1 MLPSQQA
8 MYGCER
14 QDEINVSESVVEVLR
29 GDVVESR
36 HRVSVAVVDV
46 DGVLRASS
54 GNPALVC
61 FARSAV
67 KPLQALPVVE
77 DGAADRFGFAAA
89 ELALACAS
97 HSGEPH
103 HVAVARQMLGK
114 IGLTESALACG
125 PHAPLHAGSARALR
139 RSGRAPTR
147 LHNNCSGKHAAMLAL
162 AVSHDWPVVGYH
174 ERGHPVQQRMLA
186 EIAQWSDVAEAVIPV
201 AVDGCGIATF
211 ALPLER
217 MAHAFARLG
226 RQARREGPP
235 RRVIEAMTAHPD
247 LVGGSG
253 RLCSELMHVTDGRIA
268 VKVGAEG
275 VYCATV
281 PSAEL
286 GIALKV
292 EDGAKRAAEPA
303 LIGVLERL
311 SLLLDEERAALEA
324 FAQPMLENTRHE
336 RVGMLRASIAL
347 EPGRVA
353 PR

>member
-1 MLPSQQA
+1 
-8 MYGCER
+8 MYGCEG
-14 QDEINVSESVVEVLR
+14 QDEIDVSESVVEVLR

-36 HRVSVAVVDV
+36 HRVSVAVVDA

-54 GNPALVC
+54 GNPALVS

-67 KPLQALPVVE
+67 KPLQAIPVVA

-97 HSGEPH
+97 HSGELH
-103 HVAVARQMLGK
+103 HVDVARQMLAK

-125 PHAPLHAGSARALR
+125 PHAPLHDGSARALR

-147 LHNNCSGKHAAMLAL
+147 LHNNCSGKHAGMLAL
-162 AVSHDWPVVGYH
+162 AVSHDWPVAGYH
-174 ERGHPVQQRMLA
+174 ERRHPVQQRMLA
-186 EIAQWSDVAEAVIPV
+186 EIARWTDVAAAVIPV
-201 AVDGCGIATF
+201 AVDGCGIPTF

-217 MAHAFARLG
+217 LALAFARLG
-226 RQARREGPP
+226 RQARQTEGAP
-235 RRVIEAMTAHPD
+235 RSVIEAMTVHPD
-247 LVGGSG
+247 LVGGTG
-253 RLCSELMHVTDGRIA
+253 RLCTQLMHVTDGRIA

-275 VYCATV
+275 VYCATI
-281 PSAEL
+281 PGAEL

-311 SLLLDEERAALEA
+311 SLLLAEERAALDA
-324 FAQPMLENTRHE
+324 FAEPVLENTRHE
-336 RVGMLRASIAL
+336 RVGILRASITL
-347 EPGRVA
+347 EPGRAVA
-353 PR
+353 R